1 MAMNTG
7 KVVVGGLVAG
17 LVMNVIDYVTNTYV
31 LATQMKAEM
40 DKLNPSLMTN
50 MEGSNTMITWIV
62 LDFVLGILLVWT
74 YAAIRPRFGAGPKTA
89 VYAGLLFWLVGGVLW
104 ASLAAA
110 GFWSWSFFAMVGCA
124 FLVNMVVSAVAGAA
138 PYKEA

>member
-31 LATQMKAEM
+31 LATQMKTEM

-89 VYAGLLFWLVGGVLW
+89 VYAGLLFWLIGGVLW
-104 ASLAAA
+104 ASLTAM
-110 GFWSWSFFAMVGCA
+110 GMWSWSFFALAACGY
-124 FLVNMVVSAVAGAA
+124 LVNMLVSSVAGAA
-138 PYKEA
+138 VYTET

>member
-1 MAMNTG
+1 
-7 KVVVGGLVAG
+7 
-17 LVMNVIDYVTNTYV
+17 V
-31 LATQMKAEM
+31 LATQMKTEM

-89 VYAGLLFWLVGGVLW
+89 VYAGLLFWLIGGVLW
-104 ASLAAA
+104 ASLTAM
-110 GFWSWSFFAMVGCA
+110 GMWSWSFFALAACGY
-124 FLVNMVVSAVAGAA
+124 LVNMLVSSVAGAA
-138 PYKEA
+138 VYTET

>member
-110 GFWSWSFFAMVGCA
+110 GFWSR
-124 FLVNMVVSAVAGAA
+124 
-138 PYKEA
+138 